1 MSGFLTADAVAAV
14 LAFFPEHKFESTSTE
29 LQAGFREIA
38 LQYPDLFGQISFGKT
53 GAYVWSP
60 TIDAALDSLA
70 ASRFYSR
77 YNKDLVTYELNRTKL
92 RSYFD
97 NFLYDRFH
105 EAGITV
111 DIIQEASRALMDILT
126 NIHASPDRKRLLVT

>member
-1 MSGFLTADAVAAV
+1 M
-14 LAFFPEHKFESTSTE
+14 LAFFPEDKFESTSTE

-38 LQYPDLFGQISFGKT
+38 LQYPDLFGQISFGKI

-77 YNKDLVTYELNRTKL
+77 YNKDLVTYELNRAKL
-92 RSYFD
+92 KSYF
-97 NFLYDRFH
+97 NTFLYRRFH

-111 DIIQEASRALMDILT
+111 DTIEAASCALMDILT
-126 NIHASPDRKRLLVT
+126 SIHQSPDRKRLLVT